1 MVLKFT
7 SQRHKKKL
15 KLRGEGPY
23 IAYKIT
29 KTGADY
35 THLTEPTSQVS
46 STGVSSNAITD
57 PSRLK
62 PCLLAGNTICSS
74 N

>member
-46 STGVSSNAITD
+46 SMGANSNVTTN
-57 PSRLK
+57 PSPSKLYSRCRGENR
-62 PCLLAGNTICSS
+62 P
-74 N
+74 